1 MSQQSLALD
10 GLKVTLDKL
19 KYHYGSFGTP
29 DETPHIFVYY
39 LTISNHSDRRV
50 KLLGRKWII
59 YKPNGEKMVIEGDKI
74 VGKEPDLVP
83 GETVSY
89 NSYHVSATDAS
100 AMGSFHGV
108 DGDGMRVHVQIPRF
122 SMRIPEQSS

>member
-1 MSQQSLALD
+1 MSQQSLALN

-19 KYHYGSFGTP
+19 EYNYGSFGTP

-59 YKPNGEKMVIEGDKI
+59 YKPDLDKMVIEGDKI

-83 GETVSY
+83 GQSFSY
-89 NSYHVSATDAS
+89 NSFHVSATDAS

-108 DGDGMRVHVQIPRF
+108 DDDGMRVHVQIPRF

>member
-1 MSQQSLALD
+1 MSQQSLRLD

-19 KYHYGSFGTP
+19 EYHYGSFGAP
-29 DETPHIFVYY
+29 AETPHIFVYY

-59 YKPNGEKMVIEGDKI
+59 YKPNGDKMVIEGDKI
-74 VGKEPDLVP
+74 VGKEPYLVP
-83 GETVSY
+83 RESFSY
-89 NSYHVSATDAS
+89 NSFHVSATDAS
-100 AMGSFHGV
+100 AMGSFHGM
-108 DGDGMRVHVQIPRF
+108 DDDGMRIYVQIPRF

>member
-10 GLKVTLDKL
+10 WLKVTLDKL

-83 GETVSY
+83 GETFSY
-89 NSYHVSATDAS
+89 NSFHVSATDAS

>member
-19 KYHYGSFGTP
+19 EYHYGSFGTP

-59 YKPNGEKMVIEGDKI
+59 YKPEGEKMVIEGDKI
-74 VGKEPDLVP
+74 VGKEPDLAP
-83 GETVSY
+83 GETFSY
-89 NSYHVSATDAS
+89 NSFHASETDAS

-108 DGDGMRVHVQIPRF
+108 DEDGTRIHVPIPRF